1 MTTQRAAMATHGRKL
16 RHFNAIGANGGQFYV
31 RDCQPW
37 NIKEGCQRMD
47 CPMRKLAIA
56 PEAAPDDYLLDCK
69 PVGDL
74 ADLLILLQ
82 RTGVRG

>member
-1 MTTQRAAMATHGRKL
+1 MSKKAAIAAGRKL
-16 RHFNAIGANGGQFYV
+16 RHFNAIGANGGSFYV

-37 NIKEGCQRMD
+37 AIKEGCQRLD

-56 PEAAPDDYLLDCK
+56 PEAAPGDYLLKCE

-74 ADLLILLQ
+74 ADLLIMLR
-82 RTGVRG
+82 RTEL